1 MRLTALCAAADA
13 RRQVRAERKEGVHLT
28 QHDCGWFTRSGRRD
42 LHSLLHSAP
51 SEAGHAVHF
60 HGELLIV
67 DVDHEHAA
75 ATVDARRMSM
85 DLKKGLVTT

>member
-1 MRLTALCAAADA
+1 M
-13 RRQVRAERKEGVHLT
+13 HLT

-51 SEAGHAVHF
+51 SEVGLGVHF
-60 HGELLIV
+60 HGEPLIR

-75 ATVDARRMSM
+75 ATVGARRMSM
-85 DLKKGLVTT
+85 DPEKTLVTT